1 MKCCDGNQTQRKPL
15 FREPPDGGRG
25 QRRSGATFPSRP
37 PENFRR
43 AVRSET
49 RYSFVKGI
57 ALCGNINRGGTAVI
71 RPRCLRVADVGGF
84 CNCEGEISMLEKMDE
99 FFEKRMSGY
108 DEHMLNEIEGA
119 KEFYRF
125 TAEQLPSVPECHVLD
140 LGCGTG
146 LELGEYFKLNGSANV
161 TAVDLSAAMLG
172 VLKEKFPGKNI
183 NAVCGSYFD
192 VPFERAAYEA
202 AVSVESLHHFTAEEK
217 MCLYKK
223 LSGTLKNRGYFIL
236 TDYFA
241 ESEEA
246 EREYRENYE
255 RLKRERG
262 IVNNELYHY
271 DTPLTAEHETEI
283 LQRAGFSDVRV
294 LKSWG
299 ATFTIKAA
307 VI

>member
-1 MKCCDGNQTQRKPL
+1 M
-15 FREPPDGGRG
+15 
-25 QRRSGATFPSRP
+25 SGAF
-37 PENFRR
+37 
-43 AVRSET
+43 VI
-49 RYSFVKGI
+49 VKGDSS
-57 ALCGNINRGGTAVI
+57 V
-71 RPRCLRVADVGGF
+71 
-84 CNCEGEISMLEKMDE
+84 LEKMDE
-99 FFEKRMSGY
+99 FFEKRLSGY
-108 DEHMLNEIEGA
+108 DEHMLNDIEGA

-125 TAEQLPSVPECHVLD
+125 TAEQLPMSPGCHVLD

-192 VPFERAAYEA
+192 IPFERAAYEA

-223 LSGTLKNRGYFIL
+223 LSSALKNRGYFIL

-255 RLKRERG
+255 RLKREQG
-262 IVNNELYHY
+262 IENGLYHY
-271 DTPLTAEHETEI
+271 DTPLTAEHEMS
-283 LQRAGFSDVRV
+283 LLCSSGFSVVRV
-294 LKSWG
+294 IGRWG
-299 ATFTIKAA
+299 ATLTIKAA
-307 VI
+307 VYDSALREYTSGTEIQTCDECGSEYTKKLRKEGQHT